1 MARQRGPALLTTLVG
16 TAVVEPVAQGV
27 SVFGRSC
34 LVTAC
39 SWREAVIWP
48 RVFDEGGQG
57 GVKAAACRV
66 SGASMHLQGSVD
78 LLSVVCM
85 GRHID
90 RPAPGRDADRVE
102 PPGTSASDDGWTAEL
117 RAACGCS
124 GLLLGLLLVIDMG
137 SGRLTGLR
145 ALLWVALAVLLF
157 MVLVPPRV
165 TAGEGWLASRG
176 LLRRRR
182 VRTDCLVGVRWSDG
196 VSLRLV
202 LRDLDG
208 ARVEVDPRVLIANP
222 QLWHLL
228 DAGARSSLGRGTL
241 LCGAT
246 ALRQLSERIDR
257 ELAPSRSTRAGIRR
271 RPEGVGPGRR
281 P

>member
-1 MARQRGPALLTTLVG
+1 
-16 TAVVEPVAQGV
+16 
-27 SVFGRSC
+27 
-34 LVTAC
+34 
-39 SWREAVIWP
+39 
-48 RVFDEGGQG
+48 
-57 GVKAAACRV
+57 
-66 SGASMHLQGSVD
+66 
-78 LLSVVCM
+78 M

-90 RPAPGRDADRVE
+90 RPAPGREAGRGE

-124 GLLLGLLLVIDMG
+124 ALLLGLLLLIDMS

-157 MVLVPPRV
+157 VVLVPPRV
-165 TAGEGWLASRG
+165 TAGEGWMASRG
-176 LLRRRR
+176 LLRRRQ

-222 QLWHLL
+222 QLWQLL

-257 ELAPSRSTRAGIRR
+257 EPAASRATRAVIRR